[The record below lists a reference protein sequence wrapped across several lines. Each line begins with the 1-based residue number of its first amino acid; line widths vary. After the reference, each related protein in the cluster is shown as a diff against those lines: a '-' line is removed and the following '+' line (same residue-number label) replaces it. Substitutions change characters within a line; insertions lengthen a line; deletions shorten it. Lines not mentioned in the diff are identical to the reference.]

1 MNRGISYLWKN
12 NLLSFKK
19 ANTVS
24 GKEIEVIDCGTNRN
38 KSNVFHEAKVK
49 IGERIWAGDVV
60 LHEKSSDW
68 EDDIRKNRGIYDNVI
83 LHITMQNDC
92 DALRRHGEPV
102 EQIEIKCPPSL
113 EKEMHETF
121 DEHCRRLQCSE
132 AISNLEE
139 IKLHGILS
147 RLLVERIEEKAT
159 LIEELLASCEERWD
173 ETLFK
178 TMVRSFGFGIQSS
191 EFEDYASI
199 LNFQALGKHSD
210 NMTQIEAVFFGQAG
224 LLEEE
229 SIPYYYLENAKN
241 STYYN
246 ELKREYRFLANKFNL
261 RSKDFRSWGQG
272 NNTPHTRI
280 ARLAS
285 LFYNKSISISN
296 ISGCNTL
303 YELRKL
309 IDIPLNGYWYNHTCF
324 GGTETYG
331 NGRMRER
338 QLDVIIINAI
348 IPILYVYGKHRSD
361 YTLCEKAEDFLHSLK
376 REENSITRRWEE
388 RGLRI
393 SCAADSQA
401 LIQLERRYC
410 STNNCINCKF
420 AYHYIKHR
428 LCTST

>member
-12 NLLSFKK
+12 NLLAFNK
-19 ANTVS
+19 ANTAS
-24 GKEIEVIDCGTNRN
+24 GKEIDVIDCGTNRDEGN
-38 KSNVFHEAKVK
+38 IFHEAKVK

-60 LHEKSSDW
+60 LHDKSSDW
-68 EDDIRKNRGIYDNVI
+68 EDDIRKKKGIYDNVI

-92 DALRRHGEPV
+92 DALRRHGEAV
-102 EQIEIKCPPSL
+102 EQVEINCPPSL
-113 EKEMHETF
+113 EKEMHEAF
-121 DEHCRRLQCSE
+121 DEHSSRLPCCGC
-132 AISNLEE
+132 ISNLEN

-147 RLLVERIEEKAT
+147 RLLVERIEEKAALIDKT
-159 LIEELLASCEERWD
+159 LKTCEERWD

-210 NMTQIEAVFFGQAG
+210 NITQVEAIFFGQAG
-224 LLEEE
+224 LFEEE
-229 SIPYYYLENAKN
+229 SIPYYYLENAKR

-246 ELKREYRFLANKFNL
+246 ELKREYGFLSNKFKL
-261 RSKDFRSWGQG
+261 KSKDYRSWGQG
-272 NNTPHTRI
+272 TNTPHTRI

-285 LFYNKSISISN
+285 LFYNKNISISN
-296 ISGCNTL
+296 ISACNTL
-303 YELRKL
+303 HELRLL
-309 IDIPLNGYWYNHTCF
+309 IDTPLNGYWYNHTCF

-338 QLDVIIINAI
+338 QIDVIIINAI
-348 IPILYVYGKHRSD
+348 IPTLYVYGKHRKD
-361 YTLCEKAEDFLHSLK
+361 YTLCEKAEDYLHGLK

-388 RGLRI
+388 RGVCV

-410 STNNCINCKF
+410 SVNNCINCKF
-420 AYHYIKHR
+420 AYHYIKYR
-428 LCTST
+428 LCATT